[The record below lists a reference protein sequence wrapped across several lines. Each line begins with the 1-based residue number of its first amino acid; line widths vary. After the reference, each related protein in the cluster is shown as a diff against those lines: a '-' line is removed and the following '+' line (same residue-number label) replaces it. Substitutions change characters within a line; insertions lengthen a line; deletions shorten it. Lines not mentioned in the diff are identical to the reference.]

1 MSKQPIFAPWTNKLV
16 KLLGALIV
24 GGLVYTVVLVALATS
39 PKTNMPGYRPE
50 QPVPYSHAL
59 HAGKLGLDCRYCHI
73 NVERGA
79 HATVPA
85 TQTCMNCHTGVRTQ
99 SEKLTKIRDSYATG
113 MPVEWVKVHD
123 LPDFVYFNH
132 SAHVTRGIG
141 CTTCHGRIDRMDET
155 GVEQKKLLTMGWC
168 LECHRNPEKYLR
180 PPELVTKMDYEP
192 SLEEQLQTGK
202 ELRQKYNINPSTDC
216 STCHR

>member
-1 MSKQPIFAPWTNKLV
+1 MSKQPLFAPWTNQLV
-16 KLLGALIV
+16 KLIGGLIV

-39 PKTNMPGYRPE
+39 PKTNMPGYKPQ

-59 HAGKLGLDCRYCHI
+59 HAGKLGMDCRFCHTR
-73 NVERGA
+73 VEVGA
-79 HATVPA
+79 KATVPP
-85 TQTCMNCHTGVRTQ
+85 TQTCMNCHASVRTQ
-99 SEKLTKIRDSYATG
+99 SDKLIKIRDSYATG

-123 LPDFVYFNH
+123 LPDFVYFDH

-141 CTTCHGRIDRMDET
+141 CATCHGRIDRMDET

-180 PPELVTKMDYEP
+180 PPELVTKMDYELSP
-192 SLEEQLQTGK
+192 EEQLAKGR
-202 ELRQKYNINPSTDC
+202 ELREKYNINPSTDC